1 MTNEKLSRAKIILSA
16 ANFASKA
23 NIPALQNLYFQHYQT
38 LNRELFLRILLS
50 CLPESLES
58 SRYVSLIESL
68 LFNQTLPDSTSSND
82 TSILDEF
89 HEEDLERLVRR
100 LYLLPLTKLRSP
112 YNTADD
118 PVLTFLIHRCLR
130 IDESTGLISEIPALL
145 NPFIQYFPFLNK
157 WIISSILPL
166 IRISYEYYPKNTTF
180 MTIQEF
186 EGLDDKSAVCYL
198 LSNTGNNKSVDF
210 DLSIGR
216 DFRCLIGPWLH
227 RYTRSQNRI
236 SRKHQSHLA
245 RSVHEISSIHQKYT
259 PLEEVFSW
267 IIDRAEI
274 SWRAA
279 VSVIEGWDGPEDC
292 DLGGYKDDSPLEEEE
307 LMHLKR
313 LYVNTAIITAYAIS
327 EESRAALKGI
337 YRVLERI
344 ITLMGMGAI
353 PSLESSCEK
362 LKPVKKVDCKILS
375 RCSIRNF
382 QLFSDEENVV
392 SAPTEISIN
401 FLHASLVSATLCNL
415 LGCSI
420 SVKKAAT
427 LALQNNQ
434 DLQRILFNKI
444 IVTVKN
450 ERRENE
456 KFFLKM
462 RNELLWLRS
471 WGVEDISINNGTKSG
486 IGIFGQLSKEYI
498 EIEFLKLI
506 LSNACY
512 NLAQS
517 LYEVSNYTLISRD
530 RLREAVITAATS
542 EYDGASNTNISR
554 GGLKRCNDILRAF
567 PNTLS
572 KSTEL
577 EKMEK
582 LLQVTSDIGL
592 YRLVLKKGE
601 PFRPINL
608 RCHEDPILILG
619 KILEQ
624 NPASYKKVTE
634 FINMAKIM
642 VQAGLIKNGDKRSNK
657 KQVGYEEMLIIAESR
672 IVSMCIDAAL
682 FEDDFEVA
690 FSYVTVR
697 LKNIIASVR
706 TQVLD
711 MRQNKCIQ
719 DATYLA
725 NEGNDWLWRAALQ
738 AGRYCQSTETQ
749 NFNEMND
756 TRGKRLDIVNLEK
769 RIDCISQALQLAP
782 KGALQEILNVYHQCE
797 EELNS
802 ILEKETEDE
811 RYFQDDDQRMP
822 GGFIRTPSRQAKI
835 RSSSLIDEEKPVSLF
850 DLSRAGMMRAQSG
863 LSAFSMLKGKLTE
876 NERVTTGKKPEAAV
890 GSDESGTD
898 ALAGRERVMRKRDQ
912 LKNAAVGGLAS
923 GVGWLIGAPLPREN
937 TNDE

>member
-23 NIPALQNLYFQHYQT
+23 NIPALQNLFFQHYQT

-50 CLPESLES
+50 CLPESLDP
-58 SRYVSLIESL
+58 SRYVPLIESL
-68 LFNQTLPDSTSSND
+68 ILNRTLPESKSSND
-82 TSILDEF
+82 TSALDEF
-89 HEEDLERLVRR
+89 HEEDLEGLVRR
-100 LYLLPLTKLRSP
+100 LYLLPLTPLRSP

-118 PVLTFLIHRCLR
+118 PVLIFLIHRCLK

-145 NPFIQYFPFLNK
+145 NPFIRYFPFLNK

-166 IRISYEYYPKNTTF
+166 IRISYEYYPNDTTF

-198 LSNTGNNKSVDF
+198 LSNTGNNKSVEF
-210 DLSIGR
+210 DPSIGR

-227 RYTRSQNRI
+227 RYTRSPKKT
-236 SRKHQSHLA
+236 SSKHQSHLT
-245 RSVHEISSIHQKYT
+245 RPVHEISSINKKY
-259 PLEEVFSW
+259 PPIEETFSW
-267 IIDRAEI
+267 VIDRAEI
-274 SWRAA
+274 SWRTA

-292 DLGGYKDDSPLEEEE
+292 DLGGYKDDFPLEEGE
-307 LMHLKR
+307 LTYLKR
-313 LYVNTAIITAYAIS
+313 LYVSSAIVTAYAIS

-337 YRVLERI
+337 HRVLERI
-344 ITLMGMGAI
+344 ITLMGMGPI
-353 PSLESSCEK
+353 PSLESSCEQ
-362 LKPVKKVDCKILS
+362 LKAVKKINSKILS
-375 RCSIRNF
+375 QWSIKDL
-382 QLFSDEENVV
+382 QLFSDEGNNV
-392 SAPTEISIN
+392 SAPTDISIN
-401 FLHASLVSATLCNL
+401 FLHASLVSATLCDR

-427 LALQNNQ
+427 LALQKNK
-434 DLQRILFNKI
+434 DLQRILFDKLI
-444 IVTVKN
+444 MSVKN
-450 ERRENE
+450 EHKYSE
-456 KFFLKM
+456 KFFVRL

-471 WGVEDISINNGTKSG
+471 WGVEDTSINEYTKSG
-486 IGIFGQLSKEYI
+486 IGIFGQLSKECI
-498 EIEFLKLI
+498 EIEFLKLL

-512 NLAQS
+512 NLASS
-517 LYEVSNYTLISRD
+517 LYELSNYTLISRD
-530 RLREAVITAATS
+530 TLREAVITAATI
-542 EYDGASNTNISR
+542 EYDGASNANISR

-572 KSTEL
+572 KSMEL

-582 LLQVTSDIGL
+582 LLQVTSDIGP

-601 PFRPINL
+601 PFRPVNL

-624 NPASYKKVTE
+624 NRASYKRVAE

-642 VQAGLIKNGDKRSNK
+642 VQAGLIKNGDKRSNRN
-657 KQVGYEEMLIIAESR
+657 QAGYEEMLIIAESR

-706 TQVLD
+706 TQALN
-711 MRQNKCIQ
+711 MRQNKCSR
-719 DATYLA
+719 DSTSLA

-738 AGRYCQSTETQ
+738 AGKYRQSTETQ
-749 NFNEMND
+749 KFNEMRD
-756 TRGKRLDIVNLEK
+756 ASGKRMDIVNLEK

-782 KGALQEILNVYHQCE
+782 KDALQEILNVYHQCE

-802 ILEKETEDE
+802 ILEKKTEDE
-811 RYFQDDDQRMP
+811 RCFQDDDQRMP

-835 RSSSLIDEEKPVSLF
+835 LSSSLTDEEKPVSLF

-863 LSAFSMLKGKLTE
+863 LSAFSMLRGKLTE
-876 NERVTTGKKPEAAV
+876 NDRVTTGKKPEAAV
-890 GSDESGTD
+890 GSDDSGTD
-898 ALAGRERVMRKRDQ
+898 ALGGRERVMRKRDQ

-937 TNDE
+937 ANDE